1 MNWLQNVCDGIFLIR
16 EIYLMFFGIM
26 NEIDIIIQMEKS
38 YIFKLAH
45 LGKKESEQK
54 STTSNYKTVHKK
66 AWKLH
71 WTLTFCNH

>member
-1 MNWLQNVCDGIFLIR
+1 
-16 EIYLMFFGIM
+16 MFFGIM

-66 AWKLH
+66 A
-71 WTLTFCNH
+71 